1 MHGIYGWYTE
11 TLVWGLI
18 FHPASYNSTVSQLRV
33 DRCSPRI
40 TGTCVLLSFYE
51 RFGFGIWY
59 LTGNTTVE
67 GRGFFSVS
75 KWRCSLKSSRL
86 TFFTISWQFFVVVEC
101 TFIILDKSLLGN
113 AHEDEIQSMV
123 GDVNLFFNDHD
134 DPHSAELEIMVAGLL
149 LTSLL

>member
-1 MHGIYGWYTE
+1 M
-11 TLVWGLI
+11 
-18 FHPASYNSTVSQLRV
+18 
-33 DRCSPRI
+33 
-40 TGTCVLLSFYE
+40 
-51 RFGFGIWY
+51 
-59 LTGNTTVE
+59 
-67 GRGFFSVS
+67 S
-75 KWRCSLKSSRL
+75 KLRCSLKSLWL
-86 TFFTISWQFFVVVEC
+86 TFFDNFLTIFVVVEC